1 MLDDSTKKN
10 YNFTTF
16 IENMTQQQFKDVV
29 LSNYQ
34 IDKIIIGALEH
45 TESGKEHFHCYVSF
59 IKKVRFDT
67 IKKDFPQSHIE
78 VCFGDIQANYKYC
91 TKEGEPFFVNFD
103 ILDYL
108 EKNQKEEKCYNQL
121 MIDIFV
127 NELSFKEILMKYPK
141 FAIYNFNNIK
151 SIYDYNTQLKY
162 NDKTIQNYLKREK
175 WLKEAIDKID

>member
-1 MLDDSTKKN
+1 MENKSAKKN

-16 IENMTQQQFKDVV
+16 IEYMTQQDFKDTI
-29 LSNYQ
+29 LSNFQ
-34 IDKIIIGALEH
+34 VSKIIIGSIEH

-59 IKKVRFDT
+59 DKNVRFDT
-67 IKKDFPQSHIE
+67 IKNNFPQSHIE
-78 VCFGDIQANYKYC
+78 VCFGDLQANYKYC
-91 TKEGEPFFVNFD
+91 TKEGDPFFINFD

-121 MIDIFV
+121 MIDIFI

-151 SIYDYNTQLKY
+151 SIYDYNAQLKY
-162 NDKTIQNYLKREK
+162 NDKTIQNYLKQEE
-175 WLKEAIDKID
+175 WLKDAIDIIE